1 MCWKSIRK
9 MNWDKTYHH
18 IGGAKYKAL
27 KISMVYMG
35 LDNFDVDIRRDRQID
50 FAGLRLA
57 VTILGLE
64 ISAHLYD
71 YRRWNEQENRFCLT
85 EGKLRSKTCPVWKK
99 ILKKLGPLRWKFQN
113 LLMKRLHCIAWHGM
127 ILPMEQR
134 AGVFLKLRRIYNG
147 KG

>member
-50 FAGLRLA
+50 FAGVRVA

-71 YRRWNEQENRFCLT
+71 YRRWDERANRYCLT
-85 EGKLRSKTCPVWKK
+85 EEKLRSKTCPVWKK
-99 ILKKLGPLRWKFQN
+99 ILKKTRAVTLEIPKSSHEAPALYS
-113 LLMKRLHCIAWHGM
+113 LAWYDFADGTTC
-127 ILPMEQR
+127 R
-134 AGVFLKLRRIYNG
+134 SVFEITEDI
-147 KG
+147 